1 MTFKYKTTSQERENM
16 LQWLREGVSY
26 TEISKRLEGKLTKQR
41 IKQIAQKN
49 NIDAFQIRQTI
60 KTKEHTDRMVAKNG
74 SKWNDPEFT
83 KSLIFQSMK
92 EKFRNKKGNKYGWE
106 WTIEFGDLEFPSHC
120 PVLGLELDYFTEGK
134 GRLENSVSFDRVDP
148 TKGYIKGN
156 VIVMSWRAN
165 RIKNDGTAQEHQQI
179 ANFMLSY

>member
-1 MTFKYKTTSQERENM
+1 MTFKYKTTTQERENM
-16 LQWLREGVSY
+16 LLWLKEGVSY

-41 IKQIAQKN
+41 IKQIALKH
-49 NIDAFQIRQTI
+49 NIDAFKIQQTR
-60 KTKEHTDRMVAKNG
+60 KNKEYTDKMFAKN
-74 SKWNDPEFT
+74 
-83 KSLIFQSMK
+83 
-92 EKFRNKKGNKYGWE
+92 
-106 WTIEFGDLEFPSHC
+106 IEFGDLEFPSHC

-179 ANFMLSY
+179 ATFMLSY

>member
-1 MTFKYKTTSQERENM
+1 MTFRYKTTSQERENM

-60 KTKEHTDRMVAKNG
+60 KTKEYTDRMFAKNG

-83 KSLIFQSMK
+83 KSLIFQSM
-92 EKFRNKKGNKYGWE
+92 
-106 WTIEFGDLEFPSHC
+106 L
-120 PVLGLELDYFTEGK
+120 
-134 GRLENSVSFDRVDP
+134 
-148 TKGYIKGN
+148 
-156 VIVMSWRAN
+156 
-165 RIKNDGTAQEHQQI
+165 
-179 ANFMLSY
+179 